1 MSIVIEISKNKESP
15 SPDHSHKQKQKHNLY
30 FKCVGDEDLLGL
42 QALELAPPALLS
54 SGDRDGIYGYPFD
67 RDVSDEMKVSA

>member
-1 MSIVIEISKNKESP
+1 MSIVIEVSKDASA
-15 SPDHSHKQKQKHNLY
+15 SSSAHNMY

-54 SGDRDGIYGYPFD
+54 SGDRAGIYGFPFD
-67 RDVSDEMKVSA
+67 RDVSDEMKVE